1 MVSVII
7 PTLNEQETIA
17 AVVQCAFLCDKV
29 TEVLVIDDKSVD
41 DTVALA
47 KKAGA
52 KVFASS
58 RLGKGA
64 SMREGILLAKNEILL
79 FIDGDIHPYPKN
91 MMELLIAPIINDE
104 CDFVKSSFTR
114 NAGRVTE
121 LVAKPL
127 LSIFFPELTGFDQP
141 LSGMIA
147 GKKSILK
154 DLLIPNDYGVDV
166 SILIDL
172 YSKGAG

>member
-41 DTVALA
+41 DTVVLA

-58 RLGKGA
+58 RLGKA
-64 SMREGILLAKNEILL
+64 SKNA
-79 FIDGDIHPYPKN
+79 F
-91 MMELLIAPIINDE
+91 AAWAQ
-104 CDFVKSSFTR
+104 V
-114 NAGRVTE
+114 GRSE
-121 LVAKPL
+121 
-127 LSIFFPELTGFDQP
+127 TG
-141 LSGMIA
+141 
-147 GKKSILK
+147 
-154 DLLIPNDYGVDV
+154 
-166 SILIDL
+166 
-172 YSKGAG
+172 